1 MEGLRYFRRKKP
13 GDEGV
18 VATVRAVRTEQI
30 APDPVLPPD
39 VCRADELQAL
49 ADSIR
54 RRGIVEPL
62 IVREVDYEDRET
74 PIVRTPSGSEVSL
87 VSDRIRDPMGKK
99 PLYYVVSGEKRLR
112 AARMVGL
119 ETVPCL
125 LTECGKEE
133 AAELTA
139 ILRMRRPGRHPLDD
153 CALLTA
159 WMRAYA
165 VSRSE
170 AAKKLCVA
178 EHAIGDLLALGIF
191 GTLEKEVLR
200 LAGIGRETAAA
211 LSAVRDERT
220 RAGLLVKIAEEGLS
234 DRKAKALIE
243 KALTAEKAGS
253 GCRGV
258 VRDVRLFSNT
268 FDRAVEAMRAS
279 GYDVEYEK
287 SDENGSAGFLILIRT
302 ENVSRETFSDPKT

>member
-18 VATVRAVRTEQI
+18 AATVRAVRTDQI
-30 APDPVLPPD
+30 ASDPILPPD

-87 VSDRIRDPMGKK
+87 VSDRVRDPFGEK

-112 AARMVGL
+112 AARMIGL

-125 LTECGKEE
+125 LTECGREE

-139 ILRMRRPGRHPLDD
+139 VLRMRRPGRHPLDD

-159 WMRAYA
+159 WMRSYA

-170 AAKKLCVA
+170 AAKKLCVG
-178 EHAIGDLLALGIF
+178 ERSVGELLDLGVF

-234 DRKAKALIE
+234 ARKAKTLIE
-243 KALTAEKAGS
+243 KAKAPKTPMPGS
-253 GCRGV
+253 RGV
-258 VRDVRLFSNT
+258 VRDVRLFANT

-287 SDENGSAGFLILIRT
+287 TEENGSAGFLILIRA
-302 ENVSRETFSDPKT
+302 ENVSRETISCPKT